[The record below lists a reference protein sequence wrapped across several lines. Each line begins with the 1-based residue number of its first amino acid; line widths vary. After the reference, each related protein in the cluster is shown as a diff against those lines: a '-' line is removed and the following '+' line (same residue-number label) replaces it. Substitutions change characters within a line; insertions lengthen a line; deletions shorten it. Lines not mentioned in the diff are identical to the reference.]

1 MSKPNPKSA
10 ARRAAQA
17 TPTRTGKAK
26 LRPPPGSLYTH
37 PAASI
42 WTGKVDRQF
51 HKKLTALPFVAS
63 RSRGKG
69 RNFWSVKPS
78 GSYFNDC
85 EAGAKYADA
94 FIPLL
99 KYNFGVSMLGFIVCD
114 MIVAGE
120 KKSGKGL
127 VVGFMGQIAREFSM
141 TRQSLGL
148 YAAAIT
154 PKAPSFLRNA
164 AVQAAVPTIKSL
176 GDFV

>member
-1 MSKPNPKSA
+1 MDPKFDE
-10 ARRAAQA
+10 
-17 TPTRTGKAK
+17 K
-26 LRPPPGSLYTH
+26 L
-37 PAASI
+37 A
-42 WTGKVDRQF
+42 
-51 HKKLTALPFVAS
+51 ALPFVAG

-69 RNFWSVKPS
+69 RNFWSVDRVAAYS
-78 GSYFNDC
+78 TDC
-85 EAGAKYADA
+85 KIGANYADA

-99 KYNFGVSMLGFIVCD
+99 KYNFGVSMLGLIVCD
-114 MIVAGE
+114 MIAAGE

-141 TRQSLGL
+141 TRQSLSL

-164 AVQAAVPTIKSL
+164 AVEAAVATIKSL